1 MINLNKHSL
10 DLSCPRCGFYNP
22 VTLKQI
28 RLRDAVI
35 CRGCKG
41 TINFEDYMNEIR
53 KAVRSIKKSM
63 IKLKEQICKTHK
75 ITIRL

>member
-1 MINLNKHSL
+1 MINLDNRSL
-10 DLSCPRCGFYNP
+10 DLSCPRCGFCNP
-22 VTLKQI
+22 LTLKQL

-35 CRGCKG
+35 CRGRKG
-41 TINFEDYMNEIR
+41 TINFEDYMNETR
-53 KAVRSIKKSM
+53 KAVRSI